1 MVYRRAWRTLAA
13 LAIAIVTVACTPRL
27 TSHHLPLL
35 AKGMQASDFERCVGV
50 EPKTMRVVVIDGVS
64 HSMHGYAIHHAGT
77 LGAYYLAY
85 APDGRLRYWGYPD
98 EYNRSTDSLLNR
110 LMSAVQGRK

>member
-1 MVYRRAWRTLAA
+1 MVYGCAWKTLAA
-13 LAIAIVTVACTPRL
+13 LAIAILAAACTPMF
-27 TSHHLPLL
+27 TNHHLPLL
-35 AKGMQASDFERCVGV
+35 AKGMQAEDVERCVGV
-50 EPKTMRVVVIDGVS
+50 KPQTMRVVVIDGASYSV
-64 HSMHGYAIHHAGT
+64 HGYTIHHAGT

-85 APDGRLRYWGYPD
+85 APDGRLLYWGYPD